1 MPLSFHKI
9 QNKMNEKKNE
19 QKPHTA
25 KPMPRRIK
33 KKFTAIKYKNKNEIK
48 IINRHASSAQNHLF
62 IFHFRVAF
70 LLLLLHG

>member
-1 MPLSFHKI
+1 M
-9 QNKMNEKKNE
+9 NKTSYSQTNATTN
-19 QKPHTA
+19 
-25 KPMPRRIK
+25 K

-70 LLLLLHG
+70 SLLLLHG